1 MKNILNSDF
10 GIELGKKILIL
21 IMIIAITLLLPF
33 LPESEA
39 KKLLITSINYAPS
52 SIYAMMIIMFILRNC
67 FKTFIDDKQYKSL
80 SIFIIVVFLF
90 LFEFSEILSHKGIF
104 PVIIG
109 FFSFFLI
116 LATLLPLLIL
126 ILFLFDS
133 IFRKKVLIPWIK
145 IKNFS
150 DFFASIFTIC
160 IIFIFISIFY
170 FSEFESILTGYFVI
184 SMYEIFCDILSYFFM
199 KEFCKNKFSCTT
211 ARF

>member
-90 LFEFSEILSHKGIF
+90 LFEF
-104 PVIIG
+104 
-109 FFSFFLI
+109 
-116 LATLLPLLIL
+116 
-126 ILFLFDS
+126 
-133 IFRKKVLIPWIK
+133 
-145 IKNFS
+145 
-150 DFFASIFTIC
+150 
-160 IIFIFISIFY
+160 
-170 FSEFESILTGYFVI
+170 
-184 SMYEIFCDILSYFFM
+184 
-199 KEFCKNKFSCTT
+199 
-211 ARF
+211 

>member
-116 LATLLPLLIL
+116 LVTLLPLLIL

-199 KEFCKNKFSCTT
+199 KEFCKNKFMKKC
-211 ARF
+211 

>member
-199 KEFCKNKFSCTT
+199 KEFCKNKLMKKC
-211 ARF
+211 